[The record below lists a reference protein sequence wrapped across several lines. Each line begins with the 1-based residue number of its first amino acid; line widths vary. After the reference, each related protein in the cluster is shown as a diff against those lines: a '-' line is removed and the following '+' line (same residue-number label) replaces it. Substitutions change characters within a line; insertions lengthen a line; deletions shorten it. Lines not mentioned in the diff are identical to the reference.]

1 MGKYLDMAREALD
14 RTVPSKRGDDALSQ
28 SFSSPSEISEKSEK
42 RSADSVIAAFQD
54 SFPPG
59 VDSIPFNQAAMD
71 AIKAGYAVRVWLGV
85 VNEWAWWVRGEVERE
100 KLLAEGCK
108 LPIYT
113 LGELAVIVNMSDQD
127 VKNMHTY
134 KREFND
140 VIGPAS
146 RNGKQSK

>member
-28 SFSSPSEISEKSEK
+28 SSSNSSEKSEKSEK
-42 RSADSVIAAFQD
+42 RSADSVTAVFQD

-59 VDSIPFNQAAMD
+59 VDSTPFNQAAMD
-71 AIKAGYAVRVWLGV
+71 AIKAGYPVHVWLGI
-85 VNEWAWWVRGEVERE
+85 VNEWAWWVRGEAERE
-100 KLLAEGCK
+100 KLLAEGEK
-108 LPIYT
+108 EPIYT

-127 VKNMHTY
+127 VKNMHAY
-134 KREFND
+134 KREFNA

>member
-28 SFSSPSEISEKSEK
+28 SFSSSSEISEK
-42 RSADSVIAAFQD
+42 RSADSIIAVFQD

-71 AIKAGYAVRVWLGV
+71 AIKAGYPVRVWLGV
-85 VNEWAWWVRGEVERE
+85 VSEWAWWVRGEAERE
-100 KLLAEGCK
+100 KLLAEGAK
-108 LPIYT
+108 EPIYT
-113 LGELAVIVNMSDQD
+113 LDELAVVVNMSDQD
-127 VKNMHTY
+127 VKNVHAY
-134 KREFND
+134 KREFNAA
-140 VIGPAS
+140 IGPVS

>member
-28 SFSSPSEISEKSEK
+28 SFSSSSEISEK

-85 VNEWAWWVRGEVERE
+85 VNESAWWVHGEAGRE
-100 KLLAEGCK
+100 KLLAEGK
-108 LPIYT
+108 KEPIYT
-113 LGELAVIVNMSDQD
+113 LGELAVIVNMGDQD
-127 VKNMHTY
+127 VKNMHAL
-134 KREFND
+134 KRD
-140 VIGPAS
+140 MGAVIRP
-146 RNGKQSK
+146 RDR

>member
-1 MGKYLDMAREALD
+1 MGLLELFDSIEAKAGAE
-14 RTVPSKRGDDALSQ
+14 PG
-28 SFSSPSEISEKSEK
+28 EKAVTTPVENGSGRAECPL
-42 RSADSVIAAFQD
+42 IAAFRK

-59 VDSIPFNQAAMD
+59 TESIQFNQEAMD
-71 AIKAGYAVRVWLGV
+71 AIKAGYPVRVWLGV
-85 VNEWAWWVRGEVERE
+85 VSEWAWWVRGEAERE

-113 LGELAVIVNMSDQD
+113 LGELAVIVNMSDQA
-127 VKNMHTY
+127 VKNMHAY
-134 KREFND
+134 KREFNA